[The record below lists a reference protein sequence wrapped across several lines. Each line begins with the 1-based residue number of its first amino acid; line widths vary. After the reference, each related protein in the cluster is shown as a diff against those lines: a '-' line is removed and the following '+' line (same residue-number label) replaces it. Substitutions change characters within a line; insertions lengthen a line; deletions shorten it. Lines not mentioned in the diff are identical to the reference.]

1 MPSLQNELNGR
12 SNPTNSV
19 AQKYENFKVV
29 VAVTVKQ
36 IVLLMETRASKLLSL
51 FHTSWLRLIAISK
64 MFQVLLQV
72 CQFLRLIVI
81 SKMFQVLLQ
90 YFEDIDLPV
99 SMLRSHT
106 ATRKRFSIA

>member
-1 MPSLQNELNGR
+1 MLKMPSLQNELNGR

-29 VAVTVKQ
+29 VAVTVKPV
-36 IVLLMETRASKLLSL
+36 VLLMETRASKLLSL

-64 MFQVLLQV
+64 MFQVLLQ
-72 CQFLRLIVI
+72 
-81 SKMFQVLLQ
+81 

-99 SMLRSHT
+99 SMLRRHS
-106 ATRKRFSIA
+106 ATRKRFLIA